1 VVIGGSRVNEVAA
14 RDRGVAMV
22 FQNYALYPH
31 MSVRENMAFGLR
43 NIGTPRPEI
52 DQRIARA
59 ADILQLD
66 RFLDRKPRAMSGG
79 QRQRVAIGRAIVRE
93 PEVFLFDEPLSNLD
107 ANLRVQ
113 MRTEIARL
121 HHRLSATMIYV
132 THDQTEAMTMADR
145 IVVLRAG
152 VIEQV
157 GAPLDLYERPANKFV
172 AGFLGAPKINFLE
185 GRVSAVQGS
194 EAEIELAA
202 ASASRARAPRLGH
215 ARRRRDAWA
224 CARDAPGR
232 SRRPPPRPCRGGG
245 AARRRPARLCHAAR
259 RHRIVAELRDR
270 RPPAVGTDVRLG
282 PGPGIRHVFDAQGYS
297 ITLPEGGPR
306 MTATPQVDALP
317 ASRSAHPH
325 AWSPAKRREA
335 LRRCCSW
342 RRSSPQ
348 LPVPRLSALQGRLDQ
363 PPRLGPDGRLHPDLG
378 WASGTTW
385 TCGTTRSSGAPPGT
399 RSTSWP

>member
-1 VVIGGSRVNEVAA
+1 MADVALRRVSKSYGNVDVIHDVSLDVVQGEFVVFVGPSGCGKSTLLRMIAGLEEVTQGDVVIGGSRVNEVAA

-157 GAPLDLYERPANKFV
+157 GAPLDLYERPANMFV
-172 AGFLGAPKINFLE
+172 ASFLGAPKINFLK
-185 GRVSAVQGS
+185 GRVAGVQGTEALVELPGGVSIPVLTRPGGTSPGADVTLGLRPEMLALAPDGPLAGRVEVVEQLGAVQLVYATLQDGS
-194 EAEIELAA
+194 T
-202 ASASRARAPRLGH
+202 
-215 ARRRRDAWA
+215 
-224 CARDAPGR
+224 
-232 SRRPPPRPCRGGG
+232 
-245 AARRRPARLCHAAR
+245 
-259 RHRIVAELRDR
+259 IVAELRDR
-270 RPPAVGTDVRLG
+270 RPPAVDAEVRFGLL
-282 PGPGIRHVFDAQGYS
+282 PGIRHVFDAEGHS
-297 ITLPEGGPR
+297 ITLPEGP
-306 MTATPQVDALP
+306 
-317 ASRSAHPH
+317 
-325 AWSPAKRREA
+325 
-335 LRRCCSW
+335 
-342 RRSSPQ
+342 
-348 LPVPRLSALQGRLDQ
+348 LQ
-363 PPRLGPDGRLHPDLG
+363 
-378 WASGTTW
+378 
-385 TCGTTRSSGAPPGT
+385 
-399 RSTSWP
+399 

>member
-1 VVIGGSRVNEVAA
+1 MADVALRRVSKSYGNVDVIHDVSLDVVQGEFVVFVGPSGCGKSTLLRMIAGLEEVTQGDVVIGGSRVNEVAA

-194 EAEIELAA
+194 EAEIELADGVRLPA
-202 ASASRARAPRLGH
+202 LVRPGSASPGDAVTLGLRPEMLQVSPDGPILGH
-215 ARRRRDAWA
+215 VEVVEQLGAVQLVYATLRD
-224 CARDAPGR
+224 GT
-232 SRRPPPRPCRGGG
+232 S
-245 AARRRPARLCHAAR
+245 
-259 RHRIVAELRDR
+259 IVAELRDR
-270 RPPAVGTDVRLG
+270 RPPAVGSDVRLG

-297 ITLPEGGPR
+297 ITLPEGGP
-306 MTATPQVDALP
+306 A
-317 ASRSAHPH
+317 
-325 AWSPAKRREA
+325 
-335 LRRCCSW
+335 
-342 RRSSPQ
+342 
-348 LPVPRLSALQGRLDQ
+348 
-363 PPRLGPDGRLHPDLG
+363 
-378 WASGTTW
+378 
-385 TCGTTRSSGAPPGT
+385 
-399 RSTSWP
+399 